1 MKLFK
6 YSDFLNE
13 SSENIDS
20 ICEKY
25 GIKNYVLKD
34 GLVNVDGG
42 VYLYRKGLTKLP
54 LKFGEVSGDF
64 NCSYNRLTSLE
75 GSPSRVG
82 ESFGCHNN
90 KLTSLEG
97 APIRVGGAFYCYA
110 NRLTSLE
117 GAPTRVGG
125 GFYCSFNQLTNLEG
139 APEVVENG
147 FYCNDNKL
155 TTLKGGSKVRG
166 TDYYASHNQLINF
179 YGFPED
185 GWEGSVEFFGNP
197 VHEILRLFPEDRWC
211 EAIDWIVEFDVLYSR
226 AVPFM
231 YLEAVFERMNLPVPE
246 DDIYNL
252 KNYEII

>member
-6 YSDFLNE
+6 WSEFLKESNE
-13 SSENIDS
+13 DVDS
-20 ICEKY
+20 ICKKL
-25 GIKNYVLKD
+25 GIENYAVKD

-54 LKFGEVSGDF
+54 LKFGEVSGNFYCSF
-64 NCSYNRLTSLE
+64 NKLTSLE

-82 ESFGCHNN
+82 GDFD
-90 KLTSLEG
+90 
-97 APIRVGGAFYCYA
+97 CYA

-125 GFYCSFNQLTNLEG
+125 DFGCSWNKLTNLEG
-139 APEVVENG
+139 APEVVEKN
-147 FYCNDNKL
+147 FYCRNNKL

-166 TDYYASHNQLINF
+166 TRYLAYNNHLINF

-185 GWEGSVEFFGNP
+185 GWEGSVDFFGNP
-197 VHEILRLFPEDRWC
+197 VQEILDLFPQERWC
-211 EAIDWIVEFDVLYSR
+211 EAIDWILEFDVLYSTV
-226 AVPFM
+226 VPFM

-246 DDIYNL
+246 DEIYNL